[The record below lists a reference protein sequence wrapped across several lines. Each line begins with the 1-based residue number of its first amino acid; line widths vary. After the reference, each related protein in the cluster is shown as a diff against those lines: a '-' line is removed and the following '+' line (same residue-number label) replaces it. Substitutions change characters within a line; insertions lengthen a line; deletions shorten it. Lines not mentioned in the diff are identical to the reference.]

1 MKSAQGVTASSG
13 ITHRC
18 RLKAEGCTPND
29 CGGPSLDGNLSL
41 LTVNKPS
48 PHSRA
53 FFAIYLAVAISYVGV
68 GLVAPLIAL
77 VLEAHGENSFMVG
90 LIGTTMFT
98 TFTLSSFPIGAATD
112 RFGPKP
118 ILVGGLI
125 VYGAAI
131 ALFALNLTTPLFFLA
146 RAIEGVGGA
155 AISVAA
161 ETMISKLSAPDERAR
176 RMSYYALSVGL
187 GWVAGP
193 LTGTLLFKLHHAT
206 PFVACFGLS
215 LVAAVIAQAMIPQ
228 TESTSHRLESLINV
242 ISKPMIVPMSAGMLY
257 GYLMSSLIT
266 LVPIYLTHDVQAE
279 SQQMGIII
287 TAVIAGVLISQVPLG
302 RVADRFGKRR
312 TLFACA
318 IVLAITFALMSMAHN
333 WRWFIPTGIITGAM
347 AGGLY
352 PLGLALIGGIVRRE
366 RLGAANSLFSLAFGI
381 GSLTGPTASGLAM
394 THFGHRW
401 LFYLPIA
408 LTLLFAGQLLVL
420 YKPAAPHARPKDS

>member
-1 MKSAQGVTASSG
+1 M
-13 ITHRC
+13 
-18 RLKAEGCTPND
+18 N
-29 CGGPSLDGNLSL
+29 
-41 LTVNKPS
+41 NKS

-53 FFAIYLAVAISYVGV
+53 FLAIYLAVAISYVGV

-77 VLEAHGENSFMVG
+77 VLEAHGENSFVVG

-98 TFTLSSFPIGAATD
+98 TFTLSSFPMGAATD

-125 VYGAAI
+125 VYGAAV

-146 RAIEGVGGA
+146 RGIEGIGGA

-161 ETMISKLSAPDERAR
+161 ETMIGKLSAPGERAR

-187 GWVAGP
+187 GWAAGP
-193 LTGTLLFKLHHAT
+193 LTGTLLFKLHPAT

-215 LVAAVIAQAMIPQ
+215 LLAALIAQAMIPQ
-228 TESTSHRLESLINV
+228 TESTRHQLESLTNV

-257 GYLMSSLIT
+257 GYMMSSLIT
-266 LVPIYLTHDVQAE
+266 LVPIYLTHDIQAASE
-279 SQQMGIII
+279 QMGIIL
-287 TAVIAGVLISQVPLG
+287 TAVIAGVLVSQVPLG

-312 TLFACA
+312 TLFVCA
-318 IVLAITFALMSMAHN
+318 VVLAIAFALMSMAHN
-333 WRWFIPTGIITGAM
+333 WRWFIPTGIIVGAM

-352 PLGLALIGGIVRRE
+352 PLGLALIGSVVSRE

-381 GSLTGPTASGLAM
+381 GSLTGPTVSGLAM
-394 THFGHRW
+394 THFSHRW

-408 LTLLFAGQLLVL
+408 LTMLFAIELLVL
-420 YKPAAPHARPKDS
+420 YKTTVPRARTKDS

>member
-1 MKSAQGVTASSG
+1 
-13 ITHRC
+13 
-18 RLKAEGCTPND
+18 
-29 CGGPSLDGNLSL
+29 
-41 LTVNKPS
+41 LTVNKKS

-77 VLEAHGENSFMVG
+77 VLEAHGENSFVVG

-98 TFTLSSFPIGAATD
+98 TFTLSSFPMGAATD

-125 VYGAAI
+125 VYGAAV

-146 RAIEGVGGA
+146 RGIEGIGGA

-161 ETMISKLSAPDERAR
+161 ETMIGKLSAPGERAR

-187 GWVAGP
+187 GWAAGP
-193 LTGTLLFKLHHAT
+193 LTGTLLFKFHHAT
-206 PFVACFGLS
+206 PFIACFGLS
-215 LVAAVIAQAMIPQ
+215 LLAALIAQAMIPQ
-228 TESTSHRLESLINV
+228 TESTRHELESLTHV

-257 GYLMSSLIT
+257 GYMMSSLIT
-266 LVPIYLTHDVQAE
+266 LVPIYLTHDIQAASE
-279 SQQMGIII
+279 QMGIII
-287 TAVIAGVLISQVPLG
+287 TAVIAGVLVSQVPLG

-312 TLFACA
+312 TLFVCA
-318 IVLAITFALMSMAHN
+318 IVLAIAFALMSLAHD
-333 WRWFIPTGIITGAM
+333 WRWFIPTAIIVGAM

-352 PLGLALIGGIVRRE
+352 PLGLALIGSVVSRE
-366 RLGAANSLFSLAFGI
+366 RLGAANSLFSLSFGI
-381 GSLTGPTASGLAM
+381 GSLTGPTVSGLAM
-394 THFGHRW
+394 THFSHRW

-408 LTLLFAGQLLVL
+408 LTMLFAIELLVL
-420 YKPAAPHARPKDS
+420 YKTTAPRARTKDS